1 MRIDAYIQV
10 NQLHIIQVNR
20 RAKLNTANSDSRDSL
35 EISSYANAYQVAKK
49 AAGDAVSQGTD
60 VRMDRI
66 NDIKAR
72 MEAGSYHVSVEDVA
86 DKMTDLLT
94 R

>member
-10 NQLHIIQVNR
+10 NQLYHTSKTKSK
-20 RAKLNTANSDSRDSL
+20 ANTANSDSRDSL

-49 AAGDAVSQGTD
+49 AAGEAVFQGTD